1 MVQRI
6 QKFATL
12 AVHNIYEG
20 ESARQNTA
28 GIFYV
33 CTLDNI
39 GVAPVWN
46 CNGTTAL
53 VVLCNGSATPFFIV
67 ANQTN
72 CSVMHNAEKSC
83 LAGNN
88 STQQATDCPRK
99 GLPEL
104 TEILSD
110 FLLDMPDFD
119 ETREALD
126 TMFFDAMTGGDPDD
140 FPSQQHINK
149 MFWCKKD
156 LDTLIDYAQQIE
168 GMRKYIHSMRD
179 FLRKEKE
186 KAEKTELPSA
196 KLTLV

>member
-1 MVQRI
+1 MVQRNKNLPNI
-6 QKFATL
+6 
-12 AVHNIYEG
+12 AVLNILKG
-20 ESARQNTA
+20 ETARQITA

-33 CTLDNI
+33 CTFTI
-39 GVAPVWN
+39 CGVAPVWN

-53 VVLCNGSATPFFIV
+53 EVLSSGSATPFFIV

-72 CSVMHNAEKSC
+72 YSEMLNAEKSC

-88 STQQATDCPRK
+88 STQQATDRPRQ

-104 TEILSD
+104 TEMLSD

-126 TMFFDAMTGGDPDD
+126 QMFFDAMTSGDPGD
-140 FPSQQHINK
+140 FPSQEYINK

-156 LDTLIDYAQQIE
+156 LDTLLGHAQRIE
-168 GMRKYIHSMRD
+168 EMRKYIHSMRD
-179 FLRKEKE
+179 FLRNE
-186 KAEKTELPSA
+186 KAVTGIP
-196 KLTLV
+196 